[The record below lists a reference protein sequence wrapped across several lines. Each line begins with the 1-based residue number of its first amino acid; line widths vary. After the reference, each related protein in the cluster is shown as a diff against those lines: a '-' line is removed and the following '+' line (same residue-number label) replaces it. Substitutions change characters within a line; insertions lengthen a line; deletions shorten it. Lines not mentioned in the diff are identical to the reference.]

1 MLGIRALSLGCLA
14 CGPANA
20 ATVLTFEGIA
30 NNTPVGSFY
39 APEYIFSA
47 ATLALVDADA
57 GGGGNFANEPS
68 ANTIMFFTERN
79 NAVLN
84 VVNGFSTG
92 FSFFYTSSTAATVS
106 VWSGLNAT
114 GSLLGTINLAAQ
126 FSSGCVGDPTGAF
139 CNFSNAGVAF
149 AGNAFSID
157 FGGTAG
163 NTGYDNITFGSDVA
177 VGAVPEPATWAM
189 MLLGFGFVGGALRS
203 AKRKQKV
210 TVSYA

>member
-1 MLGIRALSLGCLA
+1 
-14 CGPANA
+14 
-20 ATVLTFEGIA
+20 VLTFEGIA
-30 NNTPVGSFY
+30 NGTPVGGFY
-39 APEYIFSA
+39 APGYIFSV
-47 ATLALVDADA
+47 ATLALVDSDA

-68 ANTIMFFTERN
+68 ANTIMFFTDAD

-84 VVNGFSTG
+84 VTSGFSNG
-92 FSFFYTSSTAATVS
+92 FSFFYTSSTAAMVS

-126 FSSGCVGDPTGAF
+126 FSSGCAGDPNGDF

-157 FGGTAG
+157 FGGAAG
-163 NTGYDNITFGSDVA
+163 QTGYDNITFGSDVA

-189 MLLGFGFVGGALRS
+189 MLLGFGFVGGHC
-203 AKRKQKV
+203 V
-210 TVSYA
+210 